1 TGDRQKSPLKR
12 IYNALDFIILKKY
25 FGKSVRTTSD
35 NVYYQK
41 QNKGTRKFRKC
52 KKRGRKKEKKG
63 RRFSTG
69 CS

>member
-1 TGDRQKSPLKR
+1 
-12 IYNALDFIILKKY
+12 IILKKY

-52 KKRGRKKEKKG
+52 KKRGRKKRKKG
-63 RRFSTG
+63 GAFQQAVHNAKQTLFSMVNG
-69 CS
+69 